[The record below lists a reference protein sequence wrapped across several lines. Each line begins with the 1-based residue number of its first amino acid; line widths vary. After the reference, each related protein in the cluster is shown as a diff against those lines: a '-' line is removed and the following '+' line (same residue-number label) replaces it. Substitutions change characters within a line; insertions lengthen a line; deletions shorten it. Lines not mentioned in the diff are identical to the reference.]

1 LDNLRWKLIPELG
14 DVAEERKQ
22 VRVGSGKGYDKLAV
36 VGPCSVITSIGLQ
49 LAVRAVAPGRYKYC
63 LIS

>member
-1 LDNLRWKLIPELG
+1 MNNFRLKLIPESG
-14 DVAEERKQ
+14 GVAEERKL

-36 VGPCSVITSIGLQ
+36 VGPCSVISIAWTA
-49 LAVRAVAPGRYKYC
+49 AVRVVAPGRYKYC

>member
-1 LDNLRWKLIPELG
+1 M
-14 DVAEERKQ
+14 AEERKL

-36 VGPCSVITSIGLQ
+36 AGPLFCDHLHWTA
-49 LAVRAVAPGRYKYC
+49 AVRVVAPGRYKYC